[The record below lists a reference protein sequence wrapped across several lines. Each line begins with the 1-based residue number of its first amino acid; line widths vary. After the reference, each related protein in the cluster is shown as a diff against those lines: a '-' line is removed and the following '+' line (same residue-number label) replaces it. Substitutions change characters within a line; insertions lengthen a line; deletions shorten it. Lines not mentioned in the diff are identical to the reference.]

1 MTFWTEASLEPKR
14 NFRFK
19 INNPAATWWFA
30 KSIDKPSFE
39 VSNSEYQLINHKFK
53 YPGIVTWKNIQ
64 VTLMDF
70 AKGGPNGGV
79 ELKKE
84 LSIMGYTRPDKT
96 PMKGISKS
104 DGEGST
110 SAVYDLQIQHLAAD
124 GTTIVDAWIL
134 KGAFIISATYNKL
147 EYSSDDLSE
156 ITLEIAYDYAD
167 YGEIA
172 GSSDTAPTTAVTPPA
187 IVLPEGYDPKTW
199 NPPEVT
205 ADFIDASRKGN
216 VAYTD
221 RE

>member
-19 INNPAATWWFA
+19 INNPTATWWFA

-70 AKGGPNGGV
+70 AKGGPNGGAQL
-79 ELKKE
+79 EKE
-84 LSIMGYTRPDKT
+84 LSTMGYTRPDKT

-167 YGEIA
+167 YGEGGQARLDRLTSIH
-172 GSSDTAPTTAVTPPA
+172 PQ
-187 IVLPEGYDPKTW
+187 PK
-199 NPPEVT
+199 PGEV
-205 ADFIDASRKGN
+205 IDL
-216 VAYTD
+216 
-221 RE
+221 

>member
-79 ELKKE
+79 QLKKE

-172 GSSDTAPTTAVTPPA
+172 GSSDTAPTAPVATPPA
-187 IVLPEGYDPKTW
+187 
-199 NPPEVT
+199 NPPSGGGTFEGAT
-205 ADFIDASRKGN
+205 A
-216 VAYTD
+216 TD
-221 RE
+221 GSAFPGGGETEI

>member
-19 INNPAATWWFA
+19 INNPTATWWFA

-64 VTLMDF
+64 VILVDF

-79 ELKKE
+79 QLKAE
-84 LSIMGYTRPDKT
+84 LSAMGYTRPDET
-96 PMKGISKS
+96 PMIGISKGISS
-104 DGEGST
+104 
-110 SAVYDLQIQHLAAD
+110 VIDLQIQHLAAD
-124 GTTIVDAWIL
+124 GKTAVDTWTL
-134 KGAFIISATYNKL
+134 KGAFIISATYSKL
-147 EYSSDDLSE
+147 DYSSDDLSE

-172 GSSDTAPTTAVTPPA
+172 GSSDTAPTTSVTPPDRPPSGGGIFEGA
-187 IVLPEGYDPKTW
+187 TGRDGAPLPGAGET
-199 NPPEVT
+199 E
-205 ADFIDASRKGN
+205 I
-216 VAYTD
+216 
-221 RE
+221 

>member
-79 ELKKE
+79 QLEKE
-84 LSIMGYTRPDKT
+84 LSVIGYTRPNKT
-96 PMKGISKS
+96 PMKGISK
-104 DGEGST
+104 GN
-110 SAVYDLQIQHLAAD
+110 SAVTDLQIQHLAAD

-167 YGEIA
+167 YGEGGQARLDRLTSIHPQPKP
-172 GSSDTAPTTAVTPPA
+172 GKA
-187 IVLPEGYDPKTW
+187 INL
-199 NPPEVT
+199 
-205 ADFIDASRKGN
+205 
-216 VAYTD
+216 
-221 RE
+221 